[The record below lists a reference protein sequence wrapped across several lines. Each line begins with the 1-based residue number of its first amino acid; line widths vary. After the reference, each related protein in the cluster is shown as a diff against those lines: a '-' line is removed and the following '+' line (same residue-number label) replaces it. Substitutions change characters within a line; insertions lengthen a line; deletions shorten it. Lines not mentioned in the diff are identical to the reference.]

1 VKVAKQY
8 GGYFT
13 PHTRHHQNQWPAA
26 HPNDFGYGIFHA
38 PKGEIIVG
46 RYHGLMEAV
55 EIAKKAGGIR
65 LHIAHLTPA
74 YLIPQPH
81 PAFLDEAAARATLV
95 DIVDK
100 AQADGLDVTF
110 NVMAWDSSI
119 SAQTPITEAFFGDRS
134 LLPEWYRSLD
144 KEKFLAGLR
153 DQSFRRQ
160 VKQIVESGYFKFGML
175 HPLADPYWVD
185 CYQILCCKNRA
196 YVGKTIGA
204 LARER
209 RPDDIL
215 GAVYDESL
223 EVVFDVLVDDRDATW
238 ALIVDKREYGAL
250 EVFLKHPSGMPA
262 SDVQAMPAEPQ
273 GKSGIYGFGVPP
285 IACGLFPRF
294 FRVYMREQ
302 GLFRLEE
309 AVHKVTGLPAQRV
322 LGLKDRGVLRE
333 GDYADIVVF
342 DPAWIR
348 EQADVLNP
356 TRPPEGIAYVFVNG
370 TMVSDRGRHTGKRPG
385 KVLRRS

>member
-1 VKVAKQY
+1 
-8 GGYFT
+8 
-13 PHTRHHQNQWPAA
+13 
-26 HPNDFGYGIFHA
+26 
-38 PKGEIIVG
+38 
-46 RYHGLMEAV
+46 
-55 EIAKKAGGIR
+55 
-65 LHIAHLTPA
+65 
-74 YLIPQPH
+74 
-81 PAFLDEAAARATLV
+81 
-95 DIVDK
+95 
-100 AQADGLDVTF
+100 
-110 NVMAWDSSI
+110 
-119 SAQTPITEAFFGDRS
+119 
-134 LLPEWYRSLD
+134 
-144 KEKFLAGLR
+144 
-153 DQSFRRQ
+153 
-160 VKQIVESGYFKFGML
+160 
-175 HPLADPYWVD
+175 
-185 CYQILCCKNRA
+185 
-196 YVGKTIGA
+196 
-204 LARER
+204 
-209 RPDDIL
+209 
-215 GAVYDESL
+215 
-223 EVVFDVLVDDRDATW
+223 
-238 ALIVDKREYGAL
+238 
-250 EVFLKHPSGMPA
+250 
-262 SDVQAMPAEPQ
+262 MPAEPQ